1 MFIYRTC
8 RVDWIVR
15 PTYIAPWRGLQVDA
29 MWSVANY
36 ARNTLANPW
45 VLSHAW
51 HNTQD
56 LWFKPGSS
64 FLRMQMRM
72 RYEFQRHK
80 FTTNCWAMFNSCKK
94 VHFKNRRISPE
105 DEQSILFE
113 TWRPYGSFQSQ
124 HSLKKETSPGCTRKL
139 LLFIVYS
146 YPSHHAKLQTSLR
159 PHNIFP
165 VL

>member
-15 PTYIAPWRGLQVDA
+15 PTYIAPCRGLQVDA
-29 MWSVANY
+29 TWSVANY

-80 FTTNCWAMFNSCKK
+80 FTTNYSQQLSYVQLLQKSSLQKQKNFSWRWAKYTVWNVKTIRLFSEPTLPQKRNVTRLYSEVIIIYSLFLSFTPCKA
-94 VHFKNRRISPE
+94 S
-105 DEQSILFE
+105 
-113 TWRPYGSFQSQ
+113 
-124 HSLKKETSPGCTRKL
+124 
-139 LLFIVYS
+139 
-146 YPSHHAKLQTSLR
+146 
-159 PHNIFP
+159 NIT
-165 VL
+165 